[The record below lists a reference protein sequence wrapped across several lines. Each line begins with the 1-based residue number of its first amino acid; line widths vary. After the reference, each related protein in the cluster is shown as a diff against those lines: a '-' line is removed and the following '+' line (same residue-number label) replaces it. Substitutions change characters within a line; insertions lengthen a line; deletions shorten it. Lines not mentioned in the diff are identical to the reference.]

1 MIRLL
6 VLFALLLAADDAI
19 ATPAITVD
27 CVIYP
32 NSQAILAECD
42 HMSGSYQGGC
52 SQFLAFSNSHWSSR
66 DYPGRGGPALGL
78 VGSCNVPS
86 HETTRGPTTYVVD
99 GLRFTAIKQLLD
111 DEALVDLFAA
121 RDPLMAPFDTL
132 GSSQWGG
139 EWNCDDTRN
148 GGLDPHKGAYFIFN
162 PVQSM
167 TRPDDG
173 ALLAFASWDFVS
185 DPFHRPA
192 YLDAYMA
199 VRDGFLSLGL
209 DYNNP
214 YSGSTPERPE
224 SVINAWTKRWAIMD
238 NMAREML
245 GDPRPLA
252 GRAVAEY
259 YLREYGHGTDPG
271 AIGLWVFESSAL
283 NLAINHW
290 FDMTV
295 DCVTGW
301 CDPYVMFSDTDVAT
315 DPTSWGAIKALYRL
329 PRRTIEPAQN
339 GELPPD
345 PFDLPGGTW

>member
-1 MIRLL
+1 MTKAQMFVVAA
-6 VLFALLLAADDAI
+6 VLTAAALTVLAYDAL
-19 ATPAITVD
+19 ALPPVVVD

-42 HMSGSYQGGC
+42 HKSGSYQGGC
-52 SQFLAFSNSHWSSR
+52 SQFLAFENSHWSSR

-78 VGSCNVPS
+78 VGSCNIPAN
-86 HETTRGPTTYVVD
+86 ETTRGPTKYLVD
-99 GLRFTAIKQLLD
+99 GVSLTTIKQLLD
-111 DEALVDLFAA
+111 DEALTDLFAA

-132 GSSQWGG
+132 GSSQWSG

-148 GGLDPHKGAYFIFN
+148 GIDPHKGAYFIFH
-162 PVQSM
+162 PQTQSLM
-167 TRPDDG
+167 RPDNSE
-173 ALLAFASWDFVS
+173 LLAFASWDFVS
-185 DPFHRPA
+185 DPFYRPA

-199 VRDGFLSLGL
+199 VRDGFISLSL
-209 DYNNP
+209 DYSNP
-214 YSGSTPERPE
+214 YSGQTPESPE

-271 AIGLWVFESSAL
+271 SIGLWVFEDAAL
-283 NLAINHW
+283 NLAIEHW

-301 CDPYVMFSDTDVAT
+301 CDPYVMFMDSDVTT
-315 DPTSWGAIKALYRL
+315 DPTSWGRIKAHYRS
-329 PRRTIEPAQN
+329 PEIEVTRP
-339 GELPPD
+339 
-345 PFDLPGGTW
+345 